1 MCHCPPGYLDVN
13 CSTRVL
19 CAYWD
24 ESHASWS
31 DVGVNTSEHARTAPP
46 DIRGVER
53 ESVTFFGGDATTFC
67 SINHL
72 TDFTALML
80 QGFPDPPPPPP
91 GEPPPASPSPPPSPA
106 GPPIILLPP
115 PQADAGIII
124 GVLTILLFFNWSSVA
139 VHRRWVLLLRR
150 GWDGDWK
157 IIVTCGLCRRRKIEP
172 EVSPQ
177 KPARSRFAFRK
188 VNSRKVMPSPVTDGP
203 DHPNLAGDRPAEPG
217 PKKPVRW
224 PTKGE
229 KLEVNVAEKTAYT
242 FSDPPDGTIVDVF
255 ARSFPRLSRFLVR
268 AWQGARHDHTLVR
281 LWAARENASG
291 FMLSRLQALQLVS
304 TSLVASLTTA
314 CVIMAIRH
322 GWELPT
328 SYNAVLT
335 RPRGEYNG
343 GIDPAKIEVGVAV
356 WVGFLSSLG
365 ALVATVVA
373 ANTFRFVNLGKE
385 EGALKKSHYD
395 VSAADDDAA
404 AAAAAAEANWREPKE
419 GVLEEVL
426 GPPPPVLIRDG
437 AAIAIGASKAN
448 EVEIWQ
454 TSRGWLRGLST
465 QLGGLGGDVSIGLG
479 GGGGVGGG
487 GDGSGGEGLGGGGGV
502 G

>member
-67 SINHL
+67 SVSHL

-177 KPARSRFAFRK
+177 
-188 VNSRKVMPSPVTDGP
+188 
-203 DHPNLAGDRPAEPG
+203 
-217 PKKPVRW
+217 
-224 PTKGE
+224 
-229 KLEVNVAEKTAYT
+229 
-242 FSDPPDGTIVDVF
+242 
-255 ARSFPRLSRFLVR
+255 
-268 AWQGARHDHTLVR
+268 
-281 LWAARENASG
+281 
-291 FMLSRLQALQLVS
+291 
-304 TSLVASLTTA
+304 
-314 CVIMAIRH
+314 
-322 GWELPT
+322 
-328 SYNAVLT
+328 
-335 RPRGEYNG
+335 
-343 GIDPAKIEVGVAV
+343 
-356 WVGFLSSLG
+356 
-365 ALVATVVA
+365 
-373 ANTFRFVNLGKE
+373 
-385 EGALKKSHYD
+385 
-395 VSAADDDAA
+395 
-404 AAAAAAEANWREPKE
+404 
-419 GVLEEVL
+419 
-426 GPPPPVLIRDG
+426 
-437 AAIAIGASKAN
+437 
-448 EVEIWQ
+448 
-454 TSRGWLRGLST
+454 
-465 QLGGLGGDVSIGLG
+465 
-479 GGGGVGGG
+479 
-487 GDGSGGEGLGGGGGV
+487 
-502 G
+502 